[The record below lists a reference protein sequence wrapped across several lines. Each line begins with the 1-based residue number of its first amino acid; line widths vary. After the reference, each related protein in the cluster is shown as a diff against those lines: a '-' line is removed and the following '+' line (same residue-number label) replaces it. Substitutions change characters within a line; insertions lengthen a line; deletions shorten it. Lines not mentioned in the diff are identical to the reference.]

1 MTRPFVTVVVPC
13 RNEERYIARCLES
26 ILANDYPRDRIEV
39 LVVDGRSDD
48 RTREIVA
55 SYAAAHPTIRL
66 VDNPQQTT
74 PAALNAG
81 IGAARRDG
89 DLVMRMDAHVLYPV
103 SYIATLVAALEETG
117 ADCVGGPIATLPA
130 DDTPTARAI
139 ALALAHPFGV
149 GNSHFR
155 TGATTRR
162 WTDAVAFGCYR
173 RSVFD
178 RIGRFD
184 EELVRNQDDEF
195 DLRLAKHGGRIL
207 LVPEAVSCYYA
218 RATLAQVAR
227 MFYQYGYFK
236 PLVARKLG
244 RVMTGR
250 QLVPAAFLLTLGGTA
265 LLSPWLP
272 LAGLAFAG
280 IAGAYA
286 ALTLACA
293 LPAVPRHGAR
303 CALALAAAF
312 PTLHASYGAGFLR
325 GSAAHLLGLGR
336 PRAAVPL
343 TR

>member
-1 MTRPFVTVVVPC
+1 MRASRPFVTIVVPC
-13 RNEERYIARCLES
+13 RNEARYIAHCLES
-26 ILANDYPRDRIEV
+26 ILANDYPQDRLEV

-55 SYAAAHPTIRL
+55 SYAARHGTIRL
-66 VDNPQQTT
+66 VDNPKRIT

-81 IGAARRDG
+81 IGAARG
-89 DLVMRMDAHVLYPV
+89 DIIMRMDAHVLYPV
-103 SYIATLVAALEETG
+103 TYIGTLVTALEETG
-117 ADCVGGPIATLPA
+117 ADGVGGPIATLPA

-139 ALALAHPFGV
+139 ALALSHPFGV
-149 GNSHFR
+149 GNSQFR
-155 TGATTRR
+155 TGVTERR

-173 RSVFD
+173 RTVFD
-178 RIGRFD
+178 RFGRFD

-195 DLRLAKHGGRIL
+195 DLRLVKQGGRLL
-207 LVPEAVSCYYA
+207 LVPDAISGYYA
-218 RATLAQVAR
+218 RATLGQVGR

-250 QLVPAAFLLTLGGTA
+250 QLVPSLFLLVLGGTA

-272 LAGLAFAG
+272 V
-280 IAGAYA
+280 AGAACVAIAAAYTTLVVGCALA
-286 ALTLACA
+286 AL
-293 LPAVPRHGAR
+293 PRHGFR

-312 PTLHASYGAGFLR
+312 PTLHAGYGAGFLL
-325 GSAAHLLGLGR
+325 GIGDHLLGLRR